1 MQSRREFLQLASIT
15 AMLIGSS
22 NWNSVAAKQQ
32 ITENDL
38 LKFDAKGQ
46 ITLLHL
52 TDIHGQL
59 KPVYFR
65 PPSENFGIGKYEGIP
80 PHLVG
85 KTFLDYF
92 GIAPNT
98 PLAYAHTMLD
108 YVPLAREYGQLG
120 GLDRTA
126 SLIKKIRAERGE
138 DKVLLL
144 DGGDTW
150 QGSYTSLKTQGEDML
165 EAMKLLKPDAM
176 VGNWEFTLGQERLNE
191 LIEKIDFPFLGGNV
205 FDTEWDEPV
214 NRVFNGKKIQGRR
227 TKAFGTADF
236 EYAGRLYKP
245 VPWTQPMKY
254 IKGNLET
261 FIRRELDIEVDFKFC
276 LCGYYGTDGKGIPH
290 HSDTVPTYND
300 LVVSLSF
307 GAPRITKDGVT
318 VANSIMLK
326 NPVENLGV
334 AMMKQAAQQTANIAG
349 DGTTTSIVLAQAII
363 GCYKAQN
370 GADFSFRDIR
380 SGIDKYKTHILKIL
394 EDKSIKIT
402 EDRLNDVS
410 TISANNDKVL
420 GKLIADAF
428 REAGDNGIVAME
440 TSPTSET
447 YVDTVEGTKLNST
460 YKTHHFYTNKEKEI
474 SELDNP
480 LVFISAS
487 DIPNVRKIQD
497 ILEYAI
503 KSNRSI
509 LLIAPLESQPLTA
522 LAMNMV
528 KGNIKV
534 NVIDPPSFGPVSYT
548 HLTLPTS
555 DLV

>member
-1 MQSRREFLQLASIT
+1 MAQFGGPKLVKELHFDDKAKLKLTRGINKIA
-15 AMLIGSS
+15 
-22 NWNSVAAKQQ
+22 NSV
-32 ITENDL
+32 
-38 LKFDAKGQ
+38 
-46 ITLLHL
+46 
-52 TDIHGQL
+52 
-59 KPVYFR
+59 
-65 PPSENFGIGKYEGIP
+65 
-80 PHLVG
+80 
-85 KTFLDYF
+85 
-92 GIAPNT
+92 
-98 PLAYAHTMLD
+98 
-108 YVPLAREYGQLG
+108 
-120 GLDRTA
+120 
-126 SLIKKIRAERGE
+126 
-138 DKVLLL
+138 
-144 DGGDTW
+144 
-150 QGSYTSLKTQGEDML
+150 GS
-165 EAMKLLKPDAM
+165 
-176 VGNWEFTLGQERLNE
+176 TLGPSGRTVV
-191 LIEKIDFPFLGGNV
+191 IEDDFGN
-205 FDTEWDEPV
+205 
-214 NRVFNGKKIQGRR
+214 
-227 TKAFGTADF
+227 
-236 EYAGRLYKP
+236 
-245 VPWTQPMKY
+245 
-254 IKGNLET
+254 
-261 FIRRELDIEVDFKFC
+261 
-276 LCGYYGTDGKGIPH
+276 PH
-290 HSDTVPTYND
+290 V
-300 LVVSLSF
+300 
-307 GAPRITKDGVT
+307 TKDGVT

-363 GCYKAQN
+363 GCYKEQN

-460 YKTHHFYTNKEKEI
+460 YRTHHFYTNKEKEV

-534 NVIDPPSFGPVSYT
+534 NVIDPPSFGLKRKDILEDLALLVGAQVFDESLGDSIDSITPDLLGEADKAISDKDGTVLVIKEKSKEAQERIEYLKTALEKEDHHVLTKHLNDRLALLCGGVSIIYVGADTDVELKEKQDRVDDAIHAVRAAKKEGILPGGGTALAHAAIADWEMILNGGELKGVDILKDALTAPYT
-548 HLTLPTS
+548 KILTNAGIEPHSKTLSVWGEGIDVTCGCKKKLIKVGIIDPL
-555 DLV
+555 LVTKTALQNAISVSTTILSTDCVINNVRA